1 MVAVAGHSG
10 LQVRVAVPI
19 PRKSEDGRCGE
30 HCTKGHANHERCMPA
45 FVPFKLGGS
54 RIAFLGWAMT
64 CIGTGRR
71 RFLVAAM
78 H

>member
-1 MVAVAGHSG
+1 
-10 LQVRVAVPI
+10 
-19 PRKSEDGRCGE
+19 
-30 HCTKGHANHERCMPA
+30 MPA
-45 FVPFKLGGS
+45 FVPFKLGDS

-71 RFLVAAM
+71 RFVVAAM